1 MQRLLL
7 TLVFLI
13 TITFASCFSL
23 FDDPHT
29 TFVKEQPNPS
39 KTKKAVLLENAG
51 NATVDFSL
59 QVSILDYDYV
69 LSGKELGNVFVVDR
83 DHGATGLTPASIN
96 FEWISNDTLQ
106 IDYDQ
111 KLRTFSQEK
120 NVDGIIIIYKP
131 R

>member
-1 MQRLLL
+1 MRRLLL
-7 TLVFLI
+7 SLVFLI
-13 TITFASCFSL
+13 TITLTSCFSL

-29 TFVKEQPNPS
+29 DFVKDKPNFN
-39 KTKKAVLLENAG
+39 KTKKAVLLENTG

-69 LSGKELGNVFVVDR
+69 LSGKELGNTFVVDR
-83 DHGATGLTPASIN
+83 NHGPVKLDSTSIN
-96 FEWISNDTLQ
+96 FEWKSNDTLQ

-111 KLRTFSQEK
+111 KLRTFSQEN
-120 NVDGIIIIYKP
+120 NVDGIAIIYKA